1 VGSLKPIENT
11 QLPTRTPA
19 KPPAAYLYLYLSVPP
34 HRVPTAF
41 TPACLSASLPSL
53 PTLPRHP
60 SRFQLLSR
68 FETLHIH
75 SFPAHPAIQP
85 STAVLLP
92 RRRLCSPLQ
101 LNAGFLGTLE
111 ASNPGQNGRPVV
123 QPPTTIPDSPQS
135 SLVPNCSSQNSSA

>member
-11 QLPTRTPA
+11 QLPTYTHA
-19 KPPAAYLYLYLSVPP
+19 CKTPAAYLYLICSTS
-34 HRVPTAF
+34 RVPTAF
-41 TPACLSASLPSL
+41 TPAYTLCLPAFPANASQTSI
-53 PTLPRHP
+53 
-60 SRFQLLSR
+60 QLLSR

-101 LNAGFLGTLE
+101 LNAGFSVRLR

-123 QPPTTIPDSPQS
+123 QPPSPIPPQS
-135 SLVPNCSSQNSSA
+135 CLVPNCSSQNSSA

>member
-41 TPACLSASLPSL
+41 TPAYLSASLPSL

-75 SFPAHPAIQP
+75 SFPAHPAN
-85 STAVLLP
+85 TAIHCRSASLDR

-101 LNAGFLGTLE
+101 LNPGFLGTLE
-111 ASNPGQNGRPVV
+111 ASSPGQNGRPVV
-123 QPPTTIPDSPQS
+123 QPPSPIAP
-135 SLVPNCSSQNSSA
+135 SLV